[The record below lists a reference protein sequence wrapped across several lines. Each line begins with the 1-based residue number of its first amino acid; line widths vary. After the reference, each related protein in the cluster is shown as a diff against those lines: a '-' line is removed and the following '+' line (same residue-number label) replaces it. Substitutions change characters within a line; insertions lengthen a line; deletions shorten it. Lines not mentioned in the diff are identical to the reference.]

1 MQCKR
6 IRILSLFIIY
16 MSISSPLV
24 SAQNVLKDMYSGH
37 PRLFLNDENF
47 AKLKEQSRTDTT
59 LARIVRHV
67 IEDAEAAMSLP
78 PLQHKLK
85 GPRLLHVSRDCLS
98 RIQNLALAYRWTGER
113 KYADKAIE
121 NMLTVSKFP
130 NWNPFHFLDV
140 AEMCNAMGLGYDW
153 LYHMMDENERT
164 IVANAIFEKGLME
177 GINAF
182 QQKLW
187 YTTSAY
193 NWNQVVN
200 GGLIVAS
207 LAVAEEHPGI
217 AERLVGE
224 AVRSLPYALATYD
237 PEGAWPEG
245 PAYWNYATRYTA
257 YALSALESAL
267 GHDFG
272 LSQRE
277 GLSRAAYFPMLACGP
292 TGKYLC
298 FADAGNGA
306 IRKPMGVMFW
316 MAGKYELPFIAH
328 LEHEMLSTQ
337 RATATHLLWYHPP
350 VEVSDLSF
358 PLDYLFNGI
367 VPVAVF
373 RSSWDDTNA
382 LFLGFKA
389 GGNQVNHA
397 HLDLGNFEIDALGE
411 RWAEELGADYYN
423 LEGYWENRPG
433 GMRWEYFRL
442 NSHGHSVITI
452 NGENQ
457 NEMAECS
464 IRGFFSTDGMSGC
477 YSDLSNA
484 YDAVNA
490 TVTRGVAMVDRRR
503 AIVIQDELALPE
515 TCDVK
520 WSMITRAD
528 ISIQRS
534 GDAVLSIGD
543 KKMSV
548 KIISPADATF
558 AVESIEQDP
567 PQASNEGF
575 RRLAVNLDSVQGD
588 MTLMILLAPHWAEV
602 DFTDN
607 WPLQPV
613 RRWRG
618 GFEKQ

>member
-1 MQCKR
+1 MQYKNAG
-6 IRILSLFIIY
+6 LLPLFLIFMLIF
-16 MSISSPLV
+16 SPLI
-24 SAQNVLKDMYSGH
+24 AAENILKDLNPDH
-37 PRLFLNDENF
+37 PRLILNDENF
-47 AKLKEQSRTDTT
+47 AKLKDRSGTDAA
-59 LARIVRHV
+59 LDRIVRHV
-67 IEDAEAAMSLP
+67 IEDAKVAMSLP

-113 KYADKAIE
+113 KYAEKAIE
-121 NMLTVSKFP
+121 NMLTVSKFE

-153 LYHMMDENERT
+153 LYHVMDEGERK
-164 IVANAIFEKGLME
+164 IVASAILEKGLME

-182 QQKLW
+182 EQNLW

-207 LAVAEEHPGI
+207 LAVAEDYPGI
-217 AERLVGE
+217 AERLIGE

-272 LSQRE
+272 LAQRK

-306 IRKPMGVMFW
+306 IRRPMGVMFW
-316 MAGKYELPFIAH
+316 MAGKYRLPFIAH
-328 LEHEMLSTQ
+328 LEHEILSDQ
-337 RATATHLLWYHPP
+337 RATATHLLWYHSP
-350 VEVSDLSF
+350 VEMSAVSF

-373 RSSWDDTNA
+373 RSSWEDTNA

-433 GMRWEYFRL
+433 GMRWNYFRL

-452 NGENQ
+452 NGMNQ
-457 NEMAECS
+457 NEMAECT
-464 IRGFFSTDGMSGC
+464 IKGFFSADSMSGC
-477 YSDLSNA
+477 YSDLNSA
-484 YDAVNA
+484 YDAANA
-490 TVTRGVAMVDRRR
+490 SVTRGVAMVDGRR
-503 AIVIQDELALPE
+503 AVVIQDELSLPE
-515 TCDVK
+515 TGDIK
-520 WSMITRAD
+520 WSMITRAE
-528 ISIQRS
+528 ISIQQP
-534 GDAVLSIGD
+534 GDALLSIGK
-543 KKMSV
+543 KKMSA
-548 KIISPADATF
+548 KILSPLNAAF
-558 AVESIEQDP
+558 SVESIEQDP

-575 RRLAVNLDSVQGD
+575 QKLAVNFDDSKGD
-588 MTLMILLAPHWAEV
+588 VTLMILLSPHWQDGYFAK
-602 DFTDN
+602 T
-607 WPLQPV
+607 WPL
-613 RRWRG
+613 RRIHCWDKV
-618 GFEKQ
+618 EKQ